1 MCLDVF
7 WKLVHRTFGQSHVQ
21 ECMKAEY
28 ETDFKWLNLCDMDP
42 DFVKGSGDL
51 LLLLRLYRVF
61 HSMSS
66 SYSFTEEKG
75 CMFIFHPEVT

>member
-1 MCLDVF
+1 
-7 WKLVHRTFGQSHVQ
+7 
-21 ECMKAEY
+21 MKAEY

-66 SYSFTEEKG
+66 VQSIPQYEQFLLIHWRKGSYVYISPWG
-75 CMFIFHPEVT
+75 DLV